1 MKLGIGSYAY
11 VWAVGVPGWP
21 AARPLTV
28 DDLLDKAARLGT
40 PVLQIADN
48 LPLDALSDTEL
59 RRFACR
65 ARGCG
70 VVIEAGT
77 RGIRPEMLLPYLRIA
92 AELGSPILRT
102 LIDSPS
108 HAPGEDEVVAALR
121 RLAPELKAAGVTLAI
136 ENHDR
141 FKAVALR
148 RMVERAESEWIGVCL
163 DTANSLG
170 CGEGIEHVLAT
181 LAPLVVNLHIKDF
194 TARRLPHNKGFVIE
208 GCPAGRGLVD
218 IPALL
223 AALGAAGRDV
233 NAILELWPPPEPDIS
248 ASIEKEEAWV
258 EESIRYLRPL
268 IDAYDRRLRGA
279 APPYHR

>member
-1 MKLGIGSYAY
+1 MKLGISSYAY
-11 VWAVGVPGWP
+11 VWGVGVPGWP
-21 AARPLTV
+21 VPRPLTV
-28 DDLLDKAARLGT
+28 DDLLDKAVRLGT

-48 LPLDALSDTEL
+48 LPLDELSDAEL

-77 RGIRPEMLLPYLRIA
+77 RGIRPQMLLPYVRIA

-102 LIDSPS
+102 LIDSPGD
-108 HAPGEDEVVAALR
+108 APGEDEVVAALR
-121 RLAPELKAAGVTLAI
+121 QIAPELKTAGVKLGI

-148 RMVERAESEWIGVCL
+148 RMIERAESEWIGVCL

-170 CGEGIEHVLAT
+170 CGEGLEQVLGT
-181 LAPLVVNLHIKDF
+181 LAPLTVNLHIKDF
-194 TARRLPHNKGFVIE
+194 TAKRLAHNKGFTIE
-208 GCPAGRGLVD
+208 GCPAGQGLVD
-218 IPALL
+218 VPALL
-223 AALGAAGRDV
+223 AALDAAGRDV
-233 NAILELWPPPEPDIS
+233 NAILELWPPPEPEIA

-258 EESIRYLRPL
+258 TESIRYLRPL
-268 IDAYDRRLRGA
+268 IDAYDRS
-279 APPYHR
+279 